1 MGKKCVMSL
10 AIPGI
15 PPEVIPFGIMT
26 NICTD
31 EPKNAD
37 VRTISVSLKNL
48 PVLVLGDLNI
58 IALCLRSPV
67 HLITVAA
74 KWCSRNKYH
83 KIESELAKSVIFRED
98 PDAQ

>member
-1 MGKKCVMSL
+1 M
-10 AIPGI
+10 
-15 PPEVIPFGIMT
+15 PFGIMT

-48 PVLVLGDLNI
+48 PAFDLGDLNI

-67 HLITVAA
+67 YLITVAA
-74 KWCSRNKYH
+74 ERCYRNEYL
-83 KIESELAKSVIFRED
+83 KIESELSISVVYRINC
-98 PDAQ
+98 DA